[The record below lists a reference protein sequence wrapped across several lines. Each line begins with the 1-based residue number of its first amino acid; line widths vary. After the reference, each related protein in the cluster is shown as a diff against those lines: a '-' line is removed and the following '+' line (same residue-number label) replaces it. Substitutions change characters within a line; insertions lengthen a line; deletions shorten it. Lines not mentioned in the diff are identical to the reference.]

1 MLRASTPVES
11 FLELAQGLIAE
22 LAVVG
27 GHPLA
32 VVRVAARLHL
42 VDEVADG
49 QGVVLGRAEDE
60 RLLALVDLLH
70 EERDAVLLALADL
83 NDLVEVVL
91 AVDPAFFDLALD
103 QLVVRRVDVLIERR

>member
-1 MLRASTPVES
+1 M
-11 FLELAQGLIAE
+11 
-22 LAVVG
+22 
-27 GHPLA
+27 
-32 VVRVAARLHL
+32 
-42 VDEVADG
+42 
-49 QGVVLGRAEDE
+49 VLSRAEDE